1 MVSKAQFCLE
11 VGVQRFKVRE
21 ALGALQSF
29 RAKTLAESGG
39 RAAVQL
45 PARLNDAIADMT
57 TGWHLLSET
66 YFAMGCPR
74 QRGD

>member
-1 MVSKAQFCLE
+1 MVSKAQFCVE

-21 ALGALQSF
+21 ALDELRRF
-29 RAKTLAESGG
+29 RAKTLAESGE

-45 PARLNDAIADMT
+45 PARVNDAIADMS
-57 TGWHLLSET
+57 TGWQLLSET
-66 YFAMGCPR
+66 YFAMACPR